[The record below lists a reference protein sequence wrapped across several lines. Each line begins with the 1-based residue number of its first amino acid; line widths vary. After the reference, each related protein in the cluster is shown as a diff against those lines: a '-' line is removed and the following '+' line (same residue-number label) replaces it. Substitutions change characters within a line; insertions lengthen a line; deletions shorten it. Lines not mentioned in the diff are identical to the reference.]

1 MATRSG
7 RDGGELPA
15 QKGAFIKLDSGL
27 PRGLPT
33 VVLFDFNPERLTR
46 SVAIAK
52 SPLPEDGGGSENALV
67 QPGQPT
73 DTISFTLLLDATDR
87 LADGDNV
94 ARVFGILPDLAAL
107 ELLQAPQ
114 PPAGA
119 AALAAV
125 GGSYATPPARL
136 PSILFFWGETRVL
149 PVVLKSL
156 SVTETRFDTLLNPV
170 RAEVSVSL
178 QVLPPDRL
186 DPNDKLARGAYSY
199 TQGMKT
205 VLAGL
210 STVET
215 GRNVGAAAIKA
226 IGGLG

>member
-1 MATRSG
+1 M
-7 RDGGELPA
+7 PA

-27 PRGLPT
+27 PGGLPN

-52 SPLPEDGGGSENALV
+52 SPSPEDGGGSENALV

-73 DTISFTLLLDATDR
+73 DSISFTLLLDATDR

-125 GGSYATPPARL
+125 TSSYASPPTRL
-136 PSILFFWGETRVL
+136 PAILFFWGETRVL
-149 PVVLKSL
+149 PVVIKSL
-156 SVTETRFDTLLNPV
+156 SVTETRFDTRLNPI

-186 DPNDKLARGAYSY
+186 DPSDKLSRGAYRY

-205 VLAGL
+205 ALAGL
-210 STVET
+210 AVAET
-215 GRNVGAAAIKA
+215 ARNAGLAALKA
-226 IGGLG
+226 VGLG